1 MKYKIYYTFY
11 NEEFN
16 DITVDINDYEFV
28 VEDNLQ
34 DIVEYMYESKFN
46 KKYNY
51 LSWYLESGSREFIKD
66 IHDKWWKNEIDT
78 LSLYQNIDFKNW
90 IKNRYYL
97 KALNKAS
104 LDKIEEKQK
113 AYMSHYG
120 AVDYDEFQ

>member
-90 IKNRYYL
+90 IKNRYYF

>member
-1 MKYKIYYTFY
+1 MKHKIYYTFY

>member
-1 MKYKIYYTFY
+1 MKHKIYYTFY

-34 DIVEYMYESKFN
+34 DIVEYMYELKFN

-51 LSWYLESGSREFIKD
+51 LNWYLESGSREFIKD
-66 IHDKWWKNEIDT
+66 LQEKWWKNEIDT
-78 LSLYQNIDFKNW
+78 ITLHQNFDFKDW
-90 IKNRYYL
+90 IKDKYYL

-120 AVDYDEFQ
+120 AVDYEDFQ